1 MLRRRPYKNCFF
13 SPVEYSL
20 RSSIRKYS
28 TTAYHPQSNGALERS
43 HQGLVDYIKHY
54 TEQYKTTWDKWIDFA
69 IFSYNTTPHTVTK
82 FTPYEL
88 VFGRKSNLPSL
99 LTNCND
105 PIYTFED
112 YLTELKTKLQ
122 HSFNIAR
129 DRILD
134 YKERNKTYYDK
145 KVSHNGTRS
154 EIRLC
159 YKKRLLPWINLKNYN
174 QGMKVHTRS

>member
-1 MLRRRPYKNCFF
+1 MVFCNFLEINAQTKKVVGVKVVPFWVLYSCVKFRRLKMGE
-13 SPVEYSL
+13 PVYSEL
-20 RSSIRKYS
+20 FTNVMKLFKIRKYS

-54 TEQYKTTWDKWIDFA
+54 TEQYKTTWDKWIEFA
-69 IFSYNTTPHTVTK
+69 IFSYNTIPHTVTK
-82 FTPYEL
+82 FIPYEL

-129 DRILD
+129 DRVLD
-134 YKERNKTYYDK
+134 YKERNNTYYDK
-145 KVSHNGTRS
+145 KA
-154 EIRLC
+154 
-159 YKKRLLPWINLKNYN
+159 KP
-174 QGMKVHTRS
+174 Q